1 MDRESDHFNEVSSMK
16 ETHYNEMQAKIKEL
30 ETTNMKHTMA
40 ASLKDRV
47 YKD

>member
-1 MDRESDHFNEVSSMK
+1 MNSVRG
-16 ETHYNEMQAKIKEL
+16 THYNEMQKKIKEI
-30 ETTNMKHTMA
+30 ETTNMKNAMA